1 MLHKGDFRENLFEMI
16 KYPDSFT
23 KEEYYDA
30 FLIITEKYVNELIMN
45 LNSENVILSHL
56 GDEKGSALI
65 EAFATSNPDLE
76 QLDEE
81 LENMTTRSDRIKA
94 LMDYAEY
101 QYGYRIGAEEDVDR
115 DMTNTE
121 EDVVKGILAKA
132 FDDRHDEDIEDG
144 SDDDDD
150 DSEDDT
156 N

>member
-16 KYPDSFT
+16 NYPDSFT

-45 LNSENVILSHL
+45 LNNENVILSQL

-65 EAFATSNPDLE
+65 EAFALSNPDLE

-81 LENMTTRSDRIKA
+81 LENMNNRSDRIKA

-101 QYGYRIGAEEDVDR
+101 QYGYRIGADEDVDR
-115 DMTNTE
+115 DMANTE
-121 EDVVKGILAKA
+121 KNVKDIIDRA
-132 FDDRHDEDIEDG
+132 FDDRRDEDIGDG
-144 SDDDDD
+144 IDDDDD
-150 DSEDDT
+150 V